1 MILWKQKEA
10 IDYLRNNR
18 NILGNMPTVS
28 GETADELAD
37 LIEKQY
43 KTIKQYK
50 DKYNENWMY
59 CFRKIPCL

>member
-1 MILWKQKEA
+1 
-10 IDYLRNNR
+10 
-18 NILGNMPTVS
+18 MPTVS

-50 DKYNENWMY
+50 DKYNEN
-59 CFRKIPCL
+59 